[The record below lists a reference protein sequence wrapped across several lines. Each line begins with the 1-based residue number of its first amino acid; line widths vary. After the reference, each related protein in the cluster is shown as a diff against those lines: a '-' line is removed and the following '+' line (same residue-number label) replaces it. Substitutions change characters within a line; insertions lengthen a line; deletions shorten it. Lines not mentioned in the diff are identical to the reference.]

1 MREQLN
7 YLEEEA
13 YFQYFEK
20 KYMHPE
26 LKKKYPL
33 VSERMKVLCEK
44 IKEKIYT
51 ISPTQYFKVHAEIL
65 GLDAQLQI
73 LVSFID
79 LVNSESDI
87 PEELIIRCSKEDY
100 PIFIRELCE
109 NSSSEFLD
117 HTLYFS
123 VI

>member
-1 MREQLN
+1 
-7 YLEEEA
+7 
-13 YFQYFEK
+13 
-20 KYMHPE
+20 
-26 LKKKYPL
+26 KKKYPL

-51 ISPTQYFKVHAEIL
+51 ISSTQYFKVHAEIL

-79 LVNSESDI
+79 LMNSDSDI

-100 PIFIRELCE
+100 RVFIRELCE
-109 NSSSEFLD
+109 NSSNEFLD